1 MNPTGAQVAAV
12 RDART
17 QTAEHT
23 GCPEWQ
29 NAGIRAALISTQG
42 PPADVM
48 AAAMLAAGDASL
60 RLPSETGFLQ
70 HWPRNASAER
80 RRSMFTPCA
89 DHKEHPAVGCPS
101 CKAERDA
108 MTEEQR
114 LAAIAE
120 AHAILAAT
128 ATPYVPPAVARARAQ
143 EAS

>member
-1 MNPTGAQVAAV
+1 MNPTGAQVAAI
-12 RDART
+12 RDTRT

-29 NAGIRAALISTQG
+29 LAGIRAALLATQG
-42 PPADVM
+42 APADVM
-48 AAAMLAAGDASL
+48 SAAMLAAGDASL
-60 RLPSETGFLQ
+60 RVPSEPGFLG

-80 RRSMFTPCA
+80 RRSAFTPCA
-89 DHKEHPAVGCPS
+89 DHKEHPAGGCPA
-101 CKAERDA
+101 CRAERAA

-120 AHAILAAT
+120 AHQILAAT
-128 ATPYVPPAVARARAQ
+128 TSQYVPPAVARALAQ